1 MNQAKRVILELLEA
15 ADVPLNSD
23 RLWSLHVK
31 DERLWQRVMSQKQ
44 LGLGESYMDGWWE
57 CAAIDE
63 MLTRL
68 LTVDLSNVL
77 KPNLALVLAF
87 LRSSFVNRQRFGQ
100 AARNAKFHYNIG
112 NDLYQRMLGKDMV
125 YSCAYWENANSLDEA
140 QANKLDLICKKL
152 KLEPGMTVLDIGSGW
167 GGFLRHAVRN
177 YGVHGVGISLA
188 DQQNLLARELSAG
201 LDIDFQQ
208 KDYREMTGTFD
219 RVVSVGMMEHVGP
232 KNLKAFF
239 KKCSELLTPDGVM
252 FHHTIGS
259 TFSKNVTDPF
269 FEKYIFPGGVLPSL
283 GQISRAVENELIV
296 EDVHNIGPN
305 YDPTL
310 MAWKRNIST
319 RWDEIPHSD
328 QRFRRMWE
336 YYLLASAAGFRSRRL
351 QLFQVVLRK
360 EGHLSEYRSVR
371 W

>member
-15 ADVPLNSD
+15 ANIPFNSD
-23 RLWSLHVK
+23 QPWSLHVK

-112 NDLYQRMLGKDMV
+112 NDLYQRMLGKEMV

-152 KLEPGMTVLDIGSGW
+152 KLEPEMTVLDIGSGW

-177 YGVHGVGISLA
+177 YGVHGVGISPA

-239 KKCSELLTPDGVM
+239 KKCSELLTPNGVM
-252 FHHTIGS
+252 FHHTIGA

-269 FEKYIFPGGVLPSL
+269 FDKYIFPGGVLPSL
-283 GQISRAVENELIV
+283 GQISRAVENELII
-296 EDVHNIGPN
+296 EDVHNIGPH

-319 RWDEIPHSD
+319 RWDEIPHYD